1 MIEQQTAKMNNS
13 DNQIEAL
20 EEDYLYIK
28 TSQIV
33 NAGNGLFTAIK
44 IYKDEVIALF
54 KGEIISDAEAKLR
67 ALNGNDK
74 YFINMLNG
82 SIMDSM
88 PTDCFAKYANDAEGL
103 SLLNFKNNSKIAID
117 DNNNVCIIAT
127 KNIKSEEEIFCS
139 YGKKYWKK
147 HI

>member
-1 MIEQQTAKMNNS
+1 MKNL

-20 EEDYLYIK
+20 EDDYLYIK
-28 TSQIV
+28 TSQIA

-44 IYKDEVIALF
+44 IYKEEVISIF
-54 KGEIISDAEAKLR
+54 KGEILSAAQAKLR
-67 ALNGNDK
+67 ATNGNDK
-74 YFINMLNG
+74 YFINMLDG

-88 PTDCFAKYANDAEGL
+88 PIDCFAKYANDAEGL

-127 KNIKSEEEIFCS
+127 KNIKSGEEIFCG

-147 HI
+147 HL